1 MKKIIRNGS
10 IAELNAVVFGQKLNE
25 SSTSSYTRPL
35 TADEEIEILQRML
48 SEENPTNWETF
59 LHEYRTHYPL
69 CNLTINFLI
78 DKAQDERVAKVL
90 VAEFNRYGYTEEQGA
105 RICNKILA
113 ADIDTYRR
121 LLNAICTC
129 ARILYPEVVRLLVSI
144 DARAKDEKEKFADVY
159 QNTLRKYRT
168 DSNLDRFYE
177 QEVPAAK

>member
-25 SSTSSYTRPL
+25 SGASSYTRPL
-35 TADEEIEILQRML
+35 TSDEEIELLQRML
-48 SEENPTNWETF
+48 SEENPANWETF
-59 LHEYRTHYPL
+59 LREYRKHYPL

-90 VAEFNRYGYTEEQGA
+90 VAEFNRYGYTEEQGT

-129 ARILYPEVVRLLVSI
+129 PRILYPEVVRLLVSI

-159 QNTLRKYRT
+159 QSALRKYRA